1 MAELQARFGDRV
13 RCTLHRGDR
22 GVFDVLAD
30 GRKIFSKYE
39 VGRFPQRGE
48 VGDQIEALLR
58 GESGHS

>member
-30 GRKIFSKYE
+30 GTKIYSKDQT
-39 VGRFPQRGE
+39 GRFPKRGE
-48 VGDQIEALLR
+48 IGDLIDDLLP
-58 GESGHS
+58 